1 MGTISANDTDDLTQE
16 IRELHG
22 RGMYDEAIRLAERS
36 AEAIVAQHGPEHP
49 ELADAL
55 YDLALRLRDCVL
67 NAEAEPVMRRALAI
81 CEKNL
86 APEHPDVAAGQIL
99 AGLQW
104 SHGIYREYVDGSS
117 ALEIAGRLNRERI
130 AAPRGREWNA
140 STINGSRKRQNG
152 IINNRLY
159 IGKIVYNRQR
169 FIKDP
174 VTGRRQ
180 ARPNLPSEWIEQ
192 EVPELAIVPLELF
205 EAAQRRRSRYSAAR
219 LSHRRR
225 PRHLLSGLV
234 HCGCCGASMIIARD
248 DRVGCS
254 ARMNKMTCD
263 NRRTILLAEIEA
275 RILKVLQEH
284 LLTPD
289 VVTSAVEKYRVERER
304 LAKGRAK
311 RGGRRSASWLR

>member
-1 MGTISANDTDDLTQE
+1 MECLHNQWEQE
-16 IRELHG
+16 
-22 RGMYDEAIRLAERS
+22 A
-36 AEAIVAQHGPEHP
+36 
-49 ELADAL
+49 
-55 YDLALRLRDCVL
+55 
-67 NAEAEPVMRRALAI
+67 
-81 CEKNL
+81 
-86 APEHPDVAAGQIL
+86 
-99 AGLQW
+99 
-104 SHGIYREYVDGSS
+104 
-117 ALEIAGRLNRERI
+117 
-130 AAPRGREWNA
+130 
-140 STINGSRKRQNG
+140 QNG

-180 ARPNLPSEWIEQ
+180 ARPNLPSEWLEQ
-192 EVPELAIVPLELF
+192 EVPELAILPFELF

-219 LSHRRR
+219 LSHR
-225 PRHLLSGLV
+225 PASKHLLSGLV
-234 HCGCCGASMIIARD
+234 HCGCCGASMIIVRD

-263 NRRTILLAEIEA
+263 NRRTISLAEIEA

-289 VVTSAVEKYRVERER
+289 VVASAVEKYRVERER

-311 RGGRRSASWLR
+311 TRRAAERELAAVMRKISGVITAIEFWRRSSLAGAADQRAGGGAARDRGAIALTRRGRGAHSASEGRGAL